1 MDINKDAFK
10 KLYEQNGFTTYSISD
25 SIGVSQATVSAWMT
39 RKSIPAKYIKSLA
52 DLFQVELEEFENLI
66 ILNTIIPTTE
76 EEERIMIEVFNENFE
91 KYYNSYEISNP
102 KEAASYREGFI
113 ALKSG
118 ANNAEFFVILK
129 SKALEPHFNYGDYI
143 GVKTIDLDDIK
154 ENAIEYGRFYM
165 ISLNDHS
172 FIYRR
177 ITQNNKDNNLVLK
190 SENESLEDIIVAKE
204 DIKIL
209 FIIVA
214 KLSLNII

>member
-25 SIGVSQATVSAWMT
+25 LIGVSQATVSAWMS
-39 RKSIPAKYIKSLA
+39 RKSIPAKYIKPLA
-52 DLFQVELEEFENLI
+52 DLFQIELKEFENMI

-76 EEERIMIEVFNENFE
+76 EEEKGVIYIFNEKFE
-91 KYYNSYEISNP
+91 KYYNSYEFPNS

-113 ALKSG
+113 MLKSG
-118 ANNAEFFVILK
+118 ANNAQFFLLLK

-143 GVKTIDLDDIK
+143 GVKNIDLDDIK

-165 ISLNDHS
+165 ISLNDYS

-177 ITQNNKDNNLVLK
+177 ITQDNKDNNLVLK

-214 KLSLNII
+214 KISLNII